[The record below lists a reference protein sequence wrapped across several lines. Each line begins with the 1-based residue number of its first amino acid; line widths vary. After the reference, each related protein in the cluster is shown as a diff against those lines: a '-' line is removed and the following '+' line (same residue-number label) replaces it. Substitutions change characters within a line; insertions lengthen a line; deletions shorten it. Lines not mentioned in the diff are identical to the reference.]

1 VEGVSAPAGQV
12 RVDGKVAVVIGGG
25 GGLGGAIAAGLAG
38 AGATVVVAGRDR
50 DRAEA
55 AAAAIR
61 DGGGRAAGQTADT
74 VVEADLEALRER
86 VLADHGRLDIL
97 VNAAGSHLRR
107 PTVDTDLEQ
116 WRRVLEVNLTGP
128 FLACKV
134 IGAAMLARGDG
145 RIVNVASMAAHVGLD
160 ETAAYGA
167 SKGGLVA
174 LTRSLAREWAG
185 RGVTVNSISPGFFLT
200 DMNARLI
207 AEGTERRRRIDERT
221 PAGRVGRPE
230 ELVGAV
236 VFLVSDAAGYVTGVD
251 LPVDGGFLI
260 GGI

>member
-1 VEGVSAPAGQV
+1 MSSPAGQL
-12 RVDGKVAVVIGGG
+12 RVDGKVAVVIGGS
-25 GGLGGAIAAGLAG
+25 GGLGGAIAGGLAG
-38 AGATVVVAGRDR
+38 AGALVVVAGRDR

-61 DGGGRAAGQTADT
+61 AAGGQATAHAADT
-74 VVEADLEALRER
+74 VVQADLEAMRDR
-86 VLADHGRLDIL
+86 VLGEHGRLDIL
-97 VNAAGSHLRR
+97 VNAAGTHLRR
-107 PTVDTDLEQ
+107 ATVDTEVEQ
-116 WRRVLEVNLTGP
+116 WRQVLEVNLTGP

-134 IGAAMLARGDG
+134 IGAAMLARRDG
-145 RIVNVASMAAHVGLD
+145 RIVNLASMAAHVGLD

-200 DMNARLI
+200 DMNAELI

-236 VFLVSDAAGYVTGVD
+236 VFLASDAARYVTGVD
-251 LPVDGGFLI
+251 LPVDGGFLV

>member
-1 VEGVSAPAGQV
+1 MADGLV
-12 RVDGKVAVVIGGG
+12 RVDGKVAVVIGGT
-25 GGLGGAIAAGLAG
+25 GGLGGAIADGLAA
-38 AGATVVVAGRDR
+38 AGATVVPTGRDPAR
-50 DRAEA
+50 VEA
-55 AAAAIR
+55 A
-61 DGGGRAAGQTADT
+61 TK
-74 VVEADLEALRER
+74 ALRDLSRPTLAHPVDTTVEEQLR
-86 VLADHGRLDIL
+86 DLRDHVLDAFGRLDVL
-97 VNAAGSHLRR
+97 VNAAGTHLRR
-107 PTVDTDLEQ
+107 ATVETRLPE

-134 IGAAMLARGDG
+134 IGQAMLAQGDG
-145 RIVNVASMAAHVGLD
+145 RIVNVCSMAAHVGLH

-167 SKGGLVA
+167 SKGGLLA

-200 DMNARLI
+200 EMNAELI

-236 VFLVSDAAGYVTGVD
+236 TFLASDAARFVTGVD
-251 LPVDGGFLI
+251 LPVDGGFLA

>member
-1 VEGVSAPAGQV
+1 MADGQV
-12 RVDGKVAVVIGGG
+12 RVDGKVAVVIGGT
-25 GGLGGAIAAGLAG
+25 GGLGGAIADGLAA
-38 AGATVVVAGRDR
+38 AGATVVPTGRDPAR
-50 DRAEA
+50 VEA
-55 AAAAIR
+55 A
-61 DGGGRAAGQTADT
+61 TK
-74 VVEADLEALRER
+74 ALRDLGRPTLAHPVDTTVEEQLR
-86 VLADHGRLDIL
+86 DLRDHVLDAFGRLDVL
-97 VNAAGSHLRR
+97 VNAAGTHLRR
-107 PTVDTDLEQ
+107 ATVETRLPE

-134 IGAAMLARGDG
+134 IGQAMLAQGDG
-145 RIVNVASMAAHVGLD
+145 RIVNVCSMAAHVGLH

-167 SKGGLVA
+167 SKGGLLA

-185 RGVTVNSISPGFFLT
+185 RGVTVNSVSPGFFLT
-200 DMNARLI
+200 EMNADLI

-236 VFLVSDAAGYVTGVD
+236 TFLASDAARFVTGVD
-251 LPVDGGFLI
+251 LPVDGGFLA

>member
-1 VEGVSAPAGQV
+1 MADGQV
-12 RVDGKVAVVIGGG
+12 RVDGKVAVVIGGT
-25 GGLGGAIAAGLAG
+25 GGLGGAIADGLAA
-38 AGATVVVAGRDR
+38 AGATVVPTGRDPAR
-50 DRAEA
+50 VEA
-55 AAAAIR
+55 A
-61 DGGGRAAGQTADT
+61 TK
-74 VVEADLEALRER
+74 ALRDLGRPTLAHPVDTTVEEQLR
-86 VLADHGRLDIL
+86 DLRDHVLDAFGRLDVL
-97 VNAAGSHLRR
+97 VNAAGTHLRR
-107 PTVDTDLEQ
+107 ATVETRLPE

-134 IGAAMLARGDG
+134 IGQAMLAQGDG
-145 RIVNVASMAAHVGLD
+145 RIVNVCSMAAHVGLH

-167 SKGGLVA
+167 SKGGLLA

-185 RGVTVNSISPGFFLT
+185 RGVTVNSVSPGFFLT
-200 DMNARLI
+200 EMNAELI

-236 VFLVSDAAGYVTGVD
+236 TFLASDAARFVTGVD
-251 LPVDGGFLI
+251 LPVDGGFLA

>member
-1 VEGVSAPAGQV
+1 MSLAAGQAGL
-12 RVDGKVAVVIGGG
+12 DGKVAVVIGGS
-25 GGLGGAIAAGLAG
+25 GGLGGAIAGGLAA
-38 AGATVVVAGRDR
+38 AGAVVVVSGRDR
-50 DRAEA
+50 DRAGRRAEAIRAGGGQA
-55 AAAAIR
+55 AAHP
-61 DGGGRAAGQTADT
+61 ADT
-74 VVEADLEALRER
+74 TVEADLVAMRER
-86 VLADHGRLDIL
+86 VLDAHGRLDVL
-97 VNAAGSHLRR
+97 VNAAGTHLRQ
-107 PTVDTDLEQ
+107 PTVDTAVEQ

-134 IGAAMLARGDG
+134 LGAAMLARGDG

-185 RGVTVNSISPGFFLT
+185 RGVTVNSVSPGFFLT
-200 DMNARLI
+200 EMNAELI

-221 PAGRVGRPE
+221 PAGRVGRPG

-236 VFLVSDAAGYVTGVD
+236 VFLASDAARFVTGVD
-251 LPVDGGFLI
+251 LPVDGGFLV

>member
-1 VEGVSAPAGQV
+1 MTGGQV
-12 RVDGKVAVVIGGG
+12 RVDGKVAVVIGGT
-25 GGLGGAIAAGLAG
+25 GGLGGAIAGGLAA
-38 AGATVVVAGRDR
+38 AGATVVPTGRDPAR
-50 DRAEA
+50 VEA
-55 AAAAIR
+55 A
-61 DGGGRAAGQTADT
+61 TK
-74 VVEADLEALRER
+74 ALRDLGRPTLAHPVDTTVEEQLRDLRDHVLDAFGR
-86 VLADHGRLDIL
+86 VDVL
-97 VNAAGSHLRR
+97 VNAAGTHLRR
-107 PTVDTDLEQ
+107 ATVDTRLPE

-134 IGAAMLARGDG
+134 LGQAMLAQGDG
-145 RIVNVASMAAHVGLD
+145 RIVNVCSMAAHVGLH

-167 SKGGLVA
+167 SKGGLLA

-185 RGVTVNSISPGFFLT
+185 RGVTVNSVSPGFFLT
-200 DMNARLI
+200 EMNAELI

-236 VFLVSDAAGYVTGVD
+236 TFLASDAARFVTGID
-251 LPVDGGFLI
+251 LPVDGGFLT